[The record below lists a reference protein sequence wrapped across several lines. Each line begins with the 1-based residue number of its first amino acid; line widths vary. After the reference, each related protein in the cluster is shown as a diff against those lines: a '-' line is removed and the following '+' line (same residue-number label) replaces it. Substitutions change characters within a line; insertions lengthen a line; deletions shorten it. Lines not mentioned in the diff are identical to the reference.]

1 MIPSSNRA
9 MRQGGPL
16 LLATLIGFNVCMQLG
31 SALLL
36 KLAPDL
42 HRDNLLSVGLI
53 LAAVLLLNLVL
64 FVTWGALHR
73 RFPIG
78 IAYPASAAFLPALLA
93 MAWWLGEEISPQQL
107 VGAAIVLFGVCLLIS
122 DQARRHE

>member
-93 MAWWLGEEISPQQL
+93 MAWWLGEDISPQQL